1 MSAERASVTT
11 PVSRATSKA
20 RGNGVMSPRSEE
32 FMDMAR
38 ERLSD
43 AQNILNVAH
52 PALVVSAAY
61 YAMLYAAR
69 AALSEHDE
77 YAKTHSGT
85 WTLFSERFVATDA
98 FDRELYGF
106 TGRAQEARQEG
117 DYQAKPLSPELAREL
132 LDAAERFLAAVERM
146 LDG

>member
-1 MSAERASVTT
+1 
-11 PVSRATSKA
+11 
-20 RGNGVMSPRSEE
+20 MSPRSQE
-32 FMDMAR
+32 FMDTARDRLQAAR
-38 ERLSD
+38 ELIDSS
-43 AQNILNVAH
+43 H
-52 PALVVSAAY
+52 PAVVVSVAY
-61 YAMLYAAR
+61 YAMLNAAR
-69 AALSEHDE
+69 AALSEHDS

-85 WTLFSERFVATDA
+85 WTLFSERFVATGA

-132 LDAAERFLAAVERM
+132 LDAAERFVVAVEHM